1 MIAKKTK
8 IKNSS
13 RPDLSFIFLAV
24 IFFSSLIFLIVSNVR
39 ISQKR
44 ALMTNEIN
52 SLQEQIQRLQ
62 ESKTNLETN
71 INKADQDSYW
81 EEKAR
86 EQGFVKEGENQVV
99 VLPVA
104 DSSVNN
110 DQSKNNSGFFKGLLQ
125 NISNFFGGLIRR

>member
-104 DSSVNN
+104 DSSGNS
-110 DQSKNNSGFFKGLLQ
+110 DQNKNNSGFFKGLLQ
-125 NISNFFGGLIRR
+125 SISNFFSGLIRR

>member
-13 RPDLSFIFLAV
+13 SPDLSFIFLAI
-24 IFFSSLIFLIVSNVR
+24 IFFSSLIFLIISNVR
-39 ISQKR
+39 ITQKR
-44 ALMTNEIN
+44 ASMTNEIK

-110 DQSKNNSGFFKGLLQ
+110 DQNKNNSGFFKGLLQ